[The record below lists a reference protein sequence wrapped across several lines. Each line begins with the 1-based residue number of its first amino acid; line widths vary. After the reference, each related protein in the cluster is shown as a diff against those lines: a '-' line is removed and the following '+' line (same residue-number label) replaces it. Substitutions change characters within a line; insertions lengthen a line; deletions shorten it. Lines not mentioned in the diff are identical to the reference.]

1 MSWWKIILFAIV
13 VVLAVYLGF
22 TLVGFLL
29 GFLYS
34 ALFYLFVIGV
44 IALGGYAGYKYLTR
58 SKQKEIEGGSYVSEY
73 ELENAKIVKEL
84 EDLQKKVNR

>member
-1 MSWWKIILFAIV
+1 MSWWKILVFAIV
-13 VVLAVYLGF
+13 LVLAVYLGF

-34 ALFYLFVIGV
+34 AFFYLLAIGI
-44 IALGGYAGYKYLTR
+44 IAIGGYASYKYLTR
-58 SKQKEIEGGSYVSEY
+58 DKQKEIEGKNSVSQH

-84 EDLQKKVNR
+84 EELKRKINR

>member
-13 VVLAVYLGF
+13 LVLAVYLGI
-22 TLVGFLL
+22 TVI

-34 ALFYLFVIGV
+34 ALWYLLAIGV
-44 IALGGYAGYKYLTR
+44 IALGGFASYKYLTKGER
-58 SKQKEIEGGSYVSEY
+58 KEIEGVNSVSQY

-84 EDLQKKVNR
+84 EDLKRKINR

>member
-13 VVLAVYLGF
+13 LVLAVYLGF

-34 ALFYLFVIGV
+34 AFFYLLAIGV

-58 SKQKEIEGGSYVSEY
+58 DKQKEIEGKNSVSQY
-73 ELENAKIVKEL
+73 ELDNAKIVQEL
-84 EDLQKKVNR
+84 EDLKRKINR

>member
-34 ALFYLFVIGV
+34 ALFYLFAIGV
-44 IALGGYAGYKYLTR
+44 IALGGYVGYKYLTR
-58 SKQKEIEGGSYVSEY
+58 DKQKEIEGANYISQH
-73 ELENAKIVKEL
+73 ELDNAKIIKEL
-84 EDLQKKVNR
+84 EDLKRKIER

>member
-22 TLVGFLL
+22 TVIGFLL

-34 ALFYLFVIGV
+34 ALFYLLVIGV

-58 SKQKEIEGGSYVSEY
+58 GKQKEIEEGNSVSQY

-84 EDLQKKVNR
+84 EDLKRKINR